1 MIIQKSFSDLDLI
14 AYENNYIYPSLST
27 LGELDV
33 EFFDLITTTKKR
45 FLAVIFNWN
54 LN

>member
-14 AYENNYIYPSLST
+14 AYESNYIYPSLST
-27 LGELDV
+27 LGDLDV
-33 EFFDLITTTKKR
+33 KFFDLITTIKKR
-45 FLAVIFNWN
+45 LLTVIFNWN